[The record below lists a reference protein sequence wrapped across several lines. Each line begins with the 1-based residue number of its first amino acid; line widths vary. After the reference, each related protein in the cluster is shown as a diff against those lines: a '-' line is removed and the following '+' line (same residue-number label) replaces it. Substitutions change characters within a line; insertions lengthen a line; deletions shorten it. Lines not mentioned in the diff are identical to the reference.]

1 MTMKKST
8 VIFSLLLL
16 GMMILVQSYTLPEP
30 SASPS
35 EDIDIPENVKVILD
49 NKCFGCHNV
58 EAKSDKAKEKLLL
71 DKLSD
76 LSKVELIGAL
86 GEIHEVVVEGE
97 MPPEKFLERKPEGAL
112 TDEEAKLLAD
122 WAEKAA
128 DALTE

>member
-30 SASPS
+30 SASPT